1 RNNASFIENVRSRH
15 GSRLESLD
23 QKLDEAEKCRLNS
36 MTTASDLPQTLA
48 DRVLSRECRFVQVG
62 SSVNGLSSD
71 SSDLDLVFFPTDD
84 SRRRS
89 FLKDFHR
96 NGDFKM

>member
-1 RNNASFIENVRSRH
+1 MVSRTVVRWLAAKSRAAASNAREGRNNASFIENVRSRH

-71 SSDLDLVFFPTDD
+71 SSDLDLV
-84 SRRRS
+84 
-89 FLKDFHR
+89 
-96 NGDFKM
+96 